1 MNPFGCALVTGASGG
16 IGEAFARRLAADGL
30 DLMLVARSGEK
41 LKALARAL
49 RKSCG
54 VRVETLAIDLA
65 SPGAGPRLKLA
76 TEEAELKV
84 DMLINNAGFG
94 MVGSFHK
101 LDPVRTGEMVA
112 LNIGAVVDVTH
123 AFLPDMLSQ
132 GRGAVLNIAS
142 MAAFQPTPYMTC
154 YGATKAFV
162 LSFSEGLWGEYRK
175 RGIRVLAVCPGP
187 VDTGFFDATGNPET
201 RAGIPRRMMLKAE
214 RVVEESLDAM
224 SRNKMIIVP
233 GGMGQGLVAGLPRL
247 APRKWVAAS
256 VAGMLGRSTGGSEPD
271 PKK

>member
-30 DLMLVARSGEK
+30 DLMLVARSAEK
-41 LKALARAL
+41 LKTLARTL

-54 VRVETLAIDLA
+54 IRVETLALDLA
-65 SPGAGPRLKLA
+65 KPGAGPRVKLA
-76 TEEAELKV
+76 VEEAEFKV

-101 LDPVRTGEMVA
+101 LDPARTGEMVA
-112 LNIGAVVDVTH
+112 LNIGAVVDITH
-123 AFLPDMLSQ
+123 AFLPDMLAQ
-132 GRGAVLNIAS
+132 GRGAILNIAS
-142 MAAFQPTPYMTC
+142 MAAFQPTPYMTS

-214 RVVEESLDAM
+214 RVVEESLDALA
-224 SRNKMIIVP
+224 RNKMIIVP

-247 APRKWVAAS
+247 APRTWIAAG
-256 VAGMLGRSTGGSEPD
+256 VAGVLGRSTGNG
-271 PKK
+271 KKDS